1 MLFLLDVM
9 PRPPPQAAK
18 SYQYHK
24 YAKRPCML
32 SYFYL
37 ALMSNFSTWQSF
49 LPTVQSAADVSTLDL
64 NKAPAKG

>member
-1 MLFLLDVM
+1 
-9 PRPPPQAAK
+9 
-18 SYQYHK
+18 
-24 YAKRPCML
+24 ML